1 MTPKPVFSKSEYAYE
16 EIKQRILADE
26 LHPGDP
32 VSQEGI
38 AADLGI
44 STTPVREALK
54 RLASEGLMVLA
65 THRDA
70 RVTELTFAEAQSLY
84 EVRLNL
90 DPLAAR
96 WAAERR
102 TEGDIAVIREAVG
115 TLHPLTGTAGVAALN
130 AHRGFHRSIY
140 RASHNAPMVEILDGL
155 WDKADRYR
163 QFTLKYRADTE
174 SEIERVRGEHQDL
187 AEAVIEGAGARAE
200 EVMRHH
206 ISRSLG
212 RRAMER
218 LRPQEDEN
226 G

>member
-16 EIKQRILADE
+16 EIKRRILTDE
-26 LHPGDP
+26 LPPGAP

-38 AADLGI
+38 AAELGV

-54 RLASEGLMVLA
+54 RLAAEGLMVLA

-70 RVTELTFAEAQSLY
+70 RVTDLTSAEAQSLY
-84 EVRLNL
+84 EIRLTI

-96 WAAERR
+96 WAADRR
-102 TEGDIAVIREAVG
+102 TEADVAAVREAVG
-115 TLHPLTGTAGVAALN
+115 ALHPLTGAAGIAALT
-130 AHRGFHRSIY
+130 AHREFHRAVY
-140 RASHNAPMVEILDGL
+140 RASHNTPLIEILDGL

-163 QFTLKYRADTE
+163 RFTLKYRSG
-174 SEIERVRGEHQDL
+174 SEAEVERVRGEHQAL
-187 AEAVIEGAGARAE
+187 ADAVAEGDGERAE
-200 EVMRHH
+200 EVMRLH

-212 RRAMER
+212 RRAVEE
-218 LRPQEDEN
+218 LRARETAR